1 METGNLQDPANIT
14 SLPSDNSPEC
24 MAQLQNSISLG
35 DTSFLNLLLVSYQDQ
50 IKTLK
55 DELKG
60 MNDMIF
66 DLLQIIAS
74 NKLPICPTLW
84 CLINVTPRLLIFGN
98 FSHPRTL
105 FGHPRLLIFENFCF
119 SNYKIFKILLSKR
132 GNLTNI
138 SVSELY

>member
-1 METGNLQDPANIT
+1 MQDPANVA
-14 SLPSDNSPEC
+14 SLLSDDSPEF
-24 MAQLQNSISLG
+24 MAQLKTSISLG

-84 CLINVTPRLLIFGN
+84 CLINVTPRL
-98 FSHPRTL
+98 
-105 FGHPRLLIFENFCF
+105 
-119 SNYKIFKILLSKR
+119 
-132 GNLTNI
+132 
-138 SVSELY
+138 